1 MQRFFC
7 TGRLKAMK
15 ADCKKRLIINATLVS
30 SGTVRDR
37 SGLFIN
43 EDGRIADVF
52 SMADFDKAKYGE
64 CETLDVRG
72 SLVTPGLIDT
82 HIHGIGGYGPDD
94 CDIQSVL
101 GMSEKLMQ
109 FGVTAFFPTLYAGS
123 ADKME
128 RETREAVKAIGK
140 ESGARIL
147 GINLEGPFLNPKK
160 CGAQDPKAL
169 TEPDASTFLRLVQ
182 AGEGH
187 VKAMTIAPELPGV
200 EEIVPL
206 AERMGVVLLMGHT
219 DATYEQAVRGM
230 NLGIHHATHTFN
242 AMSRMDHKNPGV
254 AGCALFHDAMHC
266 ELIADGV
273 HVHRDL
279 VSFLIKTKPQD
290 KVVLITD
297 SLKPTALGPGRFVA
311 NGDPVVLGER
321 GAFVMERDS
330 SVLCGSAL
338 TLNTAV
344 RNVTSWTGN
353 KAQAVR
359 MATENPATVYGFGEI
374 GALAK
379 GKLADIAVF
388 DEDFNASEVF
398 VGGKLVYKK

>member
-1 MQRFFC
+1 
-7 TGRLKAMK
+7 MK

-30 SGTVRDR
+30 SGTIRDR

-64 CETLDVRG
+64 CESLDVNG
-72 SLVTPGLIDT
+72 NLVTPGLIDT

-94 CDIQSVL
+94 CNVQSVL
-101 GMSEKLMQ
+101 GMSETLAR
-109 FGVTAFFPTLYAGS
+109 FGVTSFFPTLYAGS

-128 RETREAVKAIGK
+128 RETCEAVKAIGK
-140 ESGARIL
+140 ENGARIL

-169 TEPDASTFLRLVQ
+169 THPDEATFLRLVR

-200 EEIVPL
+200 EEITRI
-206 AERMGVVLLMGHT
+206 AGKQGVVLLMGHS
-219 DATYEQAVRGM
+219 DATYDQAVRGM
-230 NLGIHHATHTFN
+230 NLGILHTTHTFN

-254 AGCALFHDAMHC
+254 AGCALFHDNMHC
-266 ELIADGV
+266 ELIADGI

-279 VSFLIKTKPQD
+279 VAFLIKSKPQD

-297 SLKPTALGPGRFVA
+297 SLKPTALGPGHYIA

-321 GAFVMERDS
+321 GAFVMERDP

-344 RNVTSWTGN
+344 RNVASWIGD
-353 KAQAVR
+353 KALAIR
-359 MATENPATVYGFGEI
+359 MATENPASVYGFGEI
-374 GALAK
+374 GVLAK
-379 GKLADIAVF
+379 GRLADIAVF
-388 DEDFNASEVF
+388 DEDFNATDVF

>member
-1 MQRFFC
+1 
-7 TGRLKAMK
+7 MK
-15 ADCKKRLIINATLVS
+15 ADCKKRLILNATLVS
-30 SGTVRDR
+30 AGTVREQ

-52 SMADFDKAKYGE
+52 SMADFDKAKYGK
-64 CETLDVRG
+64 CDNLDACGR
-72 SLVTPGLIDT
+72 LVTPGLIDT
-82 HIHGIGGYGPDD
+82 HIHGIGGFGPDD
-94 CDIQSVL
+94 CTMQSAL
-101 GMSEKLMQ
+101 GMSERLAQ
-109 FGVTAFFPTLYAGS
+109 FGVTGFFPTLYAGS

-128 RETREAVKAIGK
+128 RETKEAVKAIGK
-140 ESGARIL
+140 EGGARIL

-169 TEPDASTFLRLVQ
+169 IQPDAATFNRLIQ

-187 VKAMTIAPELPGV
+187 VKAMTIAPELPGL
-200 EEIVPL
+200 EEITPL
-206 AERMGVVLLMGHT
+206 AEKQGVVLLMGHT
-219 DATYEQAVRGM
+219 DATYDQAVRAM
-230 NLGIHHATHTFN
+230 DLGIRHATHTFN

-254 AGCALFHDAMHC
+254 AGCALFHDAMNC

-279 VSFLIKTKPQD
+279 VAFLIKTKPQD

-297 SLKPTALGPGRFVA
+297 SLKPTALGPGRYVA

-321 GAFVMERDS
+321 GAFVMERDP

-338 TLNTAV
+338 TLNAAV
-344 RNVTSWTGN
+344 RNVACWTGDS
-353 KAQAVR
+353 AQAVR
-359 MATENPATVYGFGEI
+359 MATENPAAVYDFGEI

-388 DEDFNASEVF
+388 DEDFNATEVF